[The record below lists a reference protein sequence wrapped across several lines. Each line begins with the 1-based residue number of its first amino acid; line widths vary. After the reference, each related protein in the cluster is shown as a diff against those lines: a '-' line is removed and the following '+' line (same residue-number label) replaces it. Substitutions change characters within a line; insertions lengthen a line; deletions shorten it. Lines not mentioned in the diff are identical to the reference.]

1 MVAAMTSRPVMKT
14 AILAILAG
22 TFVFVAPA
30 MRLERVAE
38 HSNSAAMVVHGARSP
53 EVALG
58 LSPLSAS
65 ASRRSVPL
73 PTPATSGVV
82 LLASVWVVS
91 SARPVVTTARLSF
104 TDRRRRA
111 PPLSFA

>member
-1 MVAAMTSRPVMKT
+1 MVAGMTSRSVTKI
-14 AILAILAG
+14 AILALLAG
-22 TFVFVAPA
+22 TFVVVAPA
-30 MRLERVAE
+30 MRSERVAT
-38 HSNSAAMVVHGARSP
+38 HSNSTAMVVHGARSP

-58 LSPLSAS
+58 SSPVSAS

-91 SARPVVTTARLSF
+91 SAHPVGTTTRLLF
-104 TDRRRRA
+104 TARRRRA